1 MLSESE
7 LKRYSR
13 QIILQEI
20 GLEGQEKLK
29 NASVLVVGA
38 GGLGCPCLQS
48 LTAIG
53 IGKIGIID
61 SDIVDIT
68 NLQRQILYN
77 VDDIGKSKADTAKVK
92 LMKSNPHIDFTSYNM
107 RLTTDNINDLIKDY
121 DIIIGCPDNFNTRV
135 MIDDASKANN
145 KPFVFGAVSQFVG
158 QASVFN
164 YKGSGSYKDLFF
176 HNVNEIEENNDPMS
190 KGIIGALTSI
200 IGSMQANEAIK
211 IILDKG
217 TVLNG
222 VLFVIDILKMET
234 NYFKI

>member
-1 MLSESE
+1 MLSELE
-7 LKRYSR
+7 LQRYSR

-20 GLEGQEKLK
+20 GIEGQEKLK

-77 VDDIGKSKADTAKVK
+77 VDDIGKSKSDTAKQK

-121 DIIIGCPDNFNTRV
+121 DIIIGCPDNFNTRLI
-135 MIDDASKANN
+135 IDDACKSHN

-158 QASVFN
+158 QVSVFN
-164 YKGSGSYKDLFF
+164 YKGSGSYRDLFF

-222 VLFVIDILKMET
+222 KLFVFDILNMET
-234 NYFKI
+234 NIFKI